1 MSIRSR
7 SSRSR
12 FIRPAALLGAAALT
26 FSLPACSSSSSGSS
40 SSDSSSSGSSSA
52 GASEDLGTVKVGAL
66 AVPAGDLLTW
76 IDENLA
82 EEAGLDIEW
91 VEFTDYNTPNP
102 ALTDGSTDANL
113 FQNSTFME
121 TYNTQSGGDLVSVGE
136 VYLPAAGFYSDKVDS
151 IDELGEGAKIAIPND
166 PTNEGRALKL
176 LAAEGLIEVDDDV
189 TNLDGVTANPKNLEF
204 TEIENASLALAV
216 PDVDAAFV
224 TASFALPAGLTSDQA
239 IIIEST
245 DSTYY
250 NVLATTPD
258 LESDPRIEKL
268 YELLTDQ
275 RTKDYITETWSGLI
289 VPTP

>member
-1 MSIRSR
+1 MSTRSR
-7 SSRSR
+7 LVRSV
-12 FIRPAALLGAAALT
+12 ALLGAAALT
-26 FSLPACSSSSSGSS
+26 VSLAACSSSSEGSTDAGSGSS
-40 SSDSSSSGSSSA
+40 D
-52 GASEDLGTVKVGAL
+52 DLGPIKVGAL
-66 AVPAGDLLTW
+66 AVPAGDLLEW
-76 IDENLA
+76 VDENLA

-121 TYNTQSGGDLVSVGE
+121 TYNSQTGGDLVSVGE
-136 VYLPAAGFYSDKVDS
+136 IYLPAAGFYSDKVDA
-151 IDELGEGAKIAIPND
+151 IDELEEGATIAIPND

-176 LAAEGLIEVDDDV
+176 LASEGLIEVADDA
-189 TNLDGVTANPKNLEF
+189 TNLDGITANPQNFEF
-204 TEIENASLALAV
+204 SEIENASLALAV

-245 DSTYY
+245 DSSYY
-250 NVLATTPD
+250 NILATTPD

-268 YELLTDQ
+268 VELLTDQ
-275 RTKDYITETWSGLI
+275 RTKDYITETWDGLI
-289 VPTP
+289 VPVA

>member
-26 FSLPACSSSSSGSS
+26 FSLAACSSSSSGSS

>member
-1 MSIRSR
+1 MTTRN
-7 SSRSR
+7 R
-12 FIRPAALLGAAALT
+12 FVRPAALLGAAALT
-26 FSLPACSSSSSGSS
+26 VSLAACSSSSDASSEAGSGSGSS
-40 SSDSSSSGSSSA
+40 D
-52 GASEDLGTVKVGAL
+52 DLGTIKVGAL
-66 AVPAGDLLTW
+66 AVPAGDLLEW
-76 IDENLA
+76 VDENLA

-121 TYNTQSGGDLVSVGE
+121 TYNSQSGGDLVSVGE
-136 VYLPAAGFYSDKVDS
+136 IYLPAAGFYSDSIDS
-151 IDELGEGAKIAIPND
+151 IDELEDGATIAIPND

-176 LAAEGLIEVDDDV
+176 LASEGLIEVEDDV
-189 TNLDGVTANPKNLEF
+189 TNLDGITANPKDFEF
-204 TEIENASLALAV
+204 SEIENASLALAV

-239 IIIEST
+239 VIIEST

-250 NVLATTPD
+250 NILATTPE

-268 YELLTDQ
+268 VELLTDQ
-275 RTKDYITETWSGLI
+275 RTKDFIDETWQGLI
-289 VPTP
+289 VPVA